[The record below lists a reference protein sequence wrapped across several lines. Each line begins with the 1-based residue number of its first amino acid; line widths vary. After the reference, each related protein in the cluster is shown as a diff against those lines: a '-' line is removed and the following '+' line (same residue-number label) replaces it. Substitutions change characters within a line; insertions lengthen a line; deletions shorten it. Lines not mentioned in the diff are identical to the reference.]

1 MNCVFFGYGQTP
13 IDVYDR
19 LKSEILKMVDDNGV
33 KRFLVVNNGRFDA
46 MVQKA
51 LKEISVDREI
61 DYSIVLSKIDE
72 NAICGEQDKTIY
84 PEGLEYALRRFAI
97 TKRNGWLLNNADF
110 LICYYVE
117 YVSRAGKW
125 IEKAKRRGIKTVNLN
140 D

>member
-1 MNCVFFGYGQTP
+1 MNCVFFGYGQTT

-19 LKSEILKMVDDNGV
+19 IKSEILKMVDDNGV
-33 KRFLVVNNGRFDA
+33 KRFLVGNNGRFDA

-51 LKEISVDREI
+51 LKEISKERDIE
-61 DYSIVLSKIDE
+61 YSIVLSRLDE
-72 NAICGEQDKTIY
+72 KAISGEQDKTIY

-97 TKRNGWLLNNADF
+97 TKRNDWLLNNADF

-125 IEKAKRRGIKTVNLN
+125 IEKAKKRGIKVIELN
-140 D
+140 N